1 MLVAVWKGSVAP
13 SPILGF
19 RCFCTLPDVQL
30 NMYAIRTVLL
40 AKWSAFTDSLAWIC
54 IFQLSK
60 VGSRPSVRI
69 SRSGILVDFLE
80 LSGLVPDLSR
90 ACIMLSIS
98 IVIVCSV
105 DRVSGLVQASLA
117 SAAQSRAVS
126 LSISACASAV
136 DTGVSVRSPD
146 IVSALLAAALPVG
159 LHRGILGPLKH
170 AGICCDIAGS
180 S

>member
-13 SPILGF
+13 SSILGF
-19 RCFCTLPDVQL
+19 RCFCTLPNVQL
-30 NMYAIRTVLL
+30 NTYAIHAVSL
-40 AKWSAFTDSLAWIC
+40 AKWLAFTDSLAWIC

-69 SRSGILVDFLE
+69 GRSGILVDFLE

-90 ACIMLSIS
+90 ACTMLSVS

-105 DRVSGLVQASLA
+105 DRVSGSVQASLA
-117 SAAQSRAVS
+117 SAARSRAVS

-136 DTGVSVRSPD
+136 DTKVSIRSPD
-146 IVSALLAAALPVG
+146 IVSALLAVALPVG
-159 LHRGILGPLKH
+159 LRRGILGPLKH
-170 AGICCDIAGS
+170 TGVYCDIAGS